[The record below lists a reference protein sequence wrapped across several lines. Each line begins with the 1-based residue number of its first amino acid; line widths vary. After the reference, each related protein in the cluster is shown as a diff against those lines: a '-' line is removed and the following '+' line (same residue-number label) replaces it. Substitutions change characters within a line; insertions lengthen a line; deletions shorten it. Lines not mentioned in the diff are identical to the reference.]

1 MKMMLTSAKLTRKK
15 KKVSFHALIKL
26 NTEQRRPMSNLAL
39 SGIFSILIY
48 ENRLFAY
55 SSMRIVM
62 HTKKNRVRFALI
74 ANRPDFQFEA

>member
-26 NTEQRRPMSNLAL
+26 NTEQRRPMSNL

-62 HTKKNRVRFALI
+62 HTKKPGLDLR
-74 ANRPDFQFEA
+74 